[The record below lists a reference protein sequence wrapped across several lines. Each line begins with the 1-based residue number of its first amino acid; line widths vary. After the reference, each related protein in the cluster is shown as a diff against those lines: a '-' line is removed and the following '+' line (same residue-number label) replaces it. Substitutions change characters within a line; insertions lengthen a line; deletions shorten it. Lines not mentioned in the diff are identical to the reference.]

1 VGSNLGCAEL
11 LGGLNKMVK
20 ITVTIIMT
28 EEVMT
33 ACTLAAHSMGNG
45 PAAPV
50 SLETCRVPGAPRPPE
65 TEVGQD

>member
-1 VGSNLGCAEL
+1 
-11 LGGLNKMVK
+11 MVK